1 MIDINNIE
9 ELVLYV
15 NEQLKKNRTMKDIE
29 INDFKVNE
37 RVITKRLNRRGYKKV
52 DRIFKKVNNDTT
64 CNITSKKKDITNNN
78 NNNNINNNIDMDKLK
93 KLLDNLDLLLDL
105 VNKKNNIS
113 NIKLKSNETVVTS
126 LRINKQV
133 YKMIKDRAAN
143 NNIKVTDIV
152 NRALLDYLKNY
163 I

>member
-1 MIDINNIE
+1 
-9 ELVLYV
+9 
-15 NEQLKKNRTMKDIE
+15 
-29 INDFKVNE
+29 
-37 RVITKRLNRRGYKKV
+37 
-52 DRIFKKVNNDTT
+52 
-64 CNITSKKKDITNNN
+64 
-78 NNNNINNNIDMDKLK
+78 MDKLK